1 MCGRVSR
8 KLTINLEE
16 TLCSPSYSGVDTTV
30 RESNPATIPPAHKGT
45 GQAGT
50 SRDGSA
56 VEWGGDRTDKEMGVC
71 SRWDEHA
78 RFAIGHYP
86 GWALAPTC
94 PRGMGHRRHAGTRSF
109 RGFYPQLRF
118 LPSRTRPGRLDGDSR
133 GGSCGV
139 DIRAQS
145 PWCAGFR
152 YSGPGLPEPRR
163 RALLAQTG
171 RLDGHVYLVVLS
183 CIRDSA
189 GRPFGE
195 SGTLLPWMAL
205 VCGRRGSTIF
215 LHYPNHSTIRSLS
228 RRWVC
233 PPLGTMA
240 HPLLD
245 PIERSDDLPTTRLLV
260 GSCRHDR
267 DRRRVCAGLSL
278 PVHLYTHRETT
289 NQMGALWYSVVAAA
303 YGDAQ
308 RALHP
313 RVEPS
318 SWQASPLV
326 DSYHFSRLVA
336 RVSHRAFIVEHRC
349 TSLSPLRHRCLHQP
363 DPRLRLAHPDA
374 RIGVFRECCHF
385 AVRLPRPHRTSGTA
399 AIGHR
404 SLHPGDRRAFQPLKT
419 AHPVLHRQAL
429 LPQQVRRQKDPGSV
443 LCQAQGRNGPGG
455 AKR

>member
-56 VEWGGDRTDKEMGVC
+56 VEWGGDRTDKEMGVR
-71 SRWDEHA
+71 SRWDGHA
-78 RFAIGHYP
+78 RFAIGHHP
-86 GWALAPTC
+86 GWALAPPC
-94 PRGMGHRRHAGTRSF
+94 PRGMGYRGHAGTRPV
-109 RGFYPQLRF
+109 R
-118 LPSRTRPGRLDGDSR
+118 
-133 GGSCGV
+133 GSCGV

-145 PWCAGFR
+145 TWCAGFH

-163 RALLAQTG
+163 RALLAQIG
-171 RLDGHVYLVVLS
+171 RLDGHLYLVVPS

-195 SGTLLPWMAL
+195 SGSLLPWMAL
-205 VCGRRGSTIF
+205 VSSRRGSTIV
-215 LHYPNHSTIRSLS
+215 LHYPNHSTLRSLS

-233 PPLGTMA
+233 PPLDTMA
-240 HPLLD
+240 HPHLA
-245 PIERSDDLPTTRLLV
+245 PIERGDDLPTTRLLV
-260 GSCRHDR
+260 GSSRRGR
-267 DRRRVCAGLSL
+267 DRRRVCADLSL
-278 PVHLYTHRETT
+278 PIRLYTHRATT
-289 NQMGALWYSVVAAA
+289 NQMGALWHPVVGAA

-308 RALHP
+308 RTLQS

-318 SWQASPLV
+318 SWQAPPLV

-336 RVSHRAFIVEHRC
+336 RVGHRTVIVEHRC
-349 TSLSPLRHRCLHQP
+349 PSLSPLRYRCLHQP
-363 DPRLRLAHPDA
+363 DPCLRLAHPDA
-374 RIGVFRECCHF
+374 GIGVFRERCLI

-399 AIGHR
+399 AIGNC
-404 SLHPGDRRAFQPLKT
+404 SLHTGDRRAFQPT
-419 AHPVLHRQAL
+419 TSAHPVLHR
-429 LPQQVRRQKDPGSV
+429 
-443 LCQAQGRNGPGG
+443 
-455 AKR
+455 